1 MTISKEELDLAPAV
15 REFGED
21 NNLDLSW
28 LDTRGEWGVKAEP
41 SKRGL
46 TLGDIQLGSYG
57 EPGDHS
63 DNMTG
68 RPGPEPGMTLTGS
81 VDTRFDPKRI
91 YGYQML
97 MYFMKNPFKDSGVLL
112 LMFHGTQSN
121 PCQMILKE
129 PSAS

>member
-28 LDTRGEWGVKAEP
+28 LDTRGEWGVRAEP

-68 RPGPEPGMTLTGS
+68 RPRGARARNDAYRVG
-81 VDTRFDPKRI
+81 
-91 YGYQML
+91 GY
-97 MYFMKNPFKDSGVLL
+97 
-112 LMFHGTQSN
+112 
-121 PCQMILKE
+121 
-129 PSAS
+129 

>member
-28 LDTRGEWGVKAEP
+28 LDTRGEWGVRAEP

-68 RPGPEPGMTLTGS
+68 RPRGARARNDAYRVG
-81 VDTRFDPKRI
+81 
-91 YGYQML
+91 GYKIRSKADIWL
-97 MYFMKNPFKDSGVLL
+97 SNAHVLYEESL
-112 LMFHGTQSN
+112 QRQQSR
-121 PCQMILKE
+121 
-129 PSAS
+129 